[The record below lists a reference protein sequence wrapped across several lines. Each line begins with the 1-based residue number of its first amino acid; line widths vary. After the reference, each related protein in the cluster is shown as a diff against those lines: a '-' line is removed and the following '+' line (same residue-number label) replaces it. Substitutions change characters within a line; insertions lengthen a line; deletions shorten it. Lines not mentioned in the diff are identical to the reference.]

1 MNLERHQRP
10 EDKEAD
16 GSQDGP
22 RHGELEVKITP
33 FGPEQSVLV
42 FYFVN
47 MELSFHLVSSCHFAQ
62 ANSGE
67 IDFAQIHIS
76 QVDPIQDGTKEI
88 GPSQGGAAQIGP
100 AQVRPTQRGSKQ
112 AHDA

>member
-1 MNLERHQRP
+1 MGCSGAEGFPATRP
-10 EDKEAD
+10 G
-16 GSQDGP
+16 GSTCSSRP
-22 RHGELEVKITP
+22 AICAASVKK
-33 FGPEQSVLV
+33 S
-42 FYFVN
+42 
-47 MELSFHLVSSCHFAQ
+47 SSHLVGSCHFAQ
-62 ANSGE
+62 ESSGE
-67 IDFAQIHIS
+67 INFVQIRIN